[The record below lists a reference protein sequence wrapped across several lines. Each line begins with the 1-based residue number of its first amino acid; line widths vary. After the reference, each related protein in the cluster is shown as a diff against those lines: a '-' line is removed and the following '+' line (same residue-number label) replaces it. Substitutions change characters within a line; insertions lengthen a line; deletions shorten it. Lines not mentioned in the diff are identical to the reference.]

1 MNEWVGGW
9 TDGWMDMGCRGGGS
23 VSGRDSKFVFAR
35 RGTVQ
40 PPEQEGTVLFLHPSA
55 RLCSVLPTH
64 SNLSLSVGVLMHAL
78 FNCSTD

>member
-1 MNEWVGGW
+1 MDGYGLQGG
-9 TDGWMDMGCRGGGS
+9 GGGS